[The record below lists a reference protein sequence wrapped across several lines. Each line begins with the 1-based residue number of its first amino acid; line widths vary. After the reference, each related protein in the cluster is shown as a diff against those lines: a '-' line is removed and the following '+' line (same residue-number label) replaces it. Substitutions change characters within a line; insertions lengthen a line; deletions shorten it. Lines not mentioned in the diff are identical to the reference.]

1 MKNYDLLNRMT
12 VREKLLLLTGGSA
25 FTTRSFLKYGIVPV
39 SFSDGPNGLRRKG
52 THICYPCSAAM
63 ASSWNKDLI
72 KDEAESFASEC
83 ANSRVSLLLA
93 PGINI
98 KRHPYC
104 GRNFEYYSEDPYLTA
119 EMASTFISS
128 LQNKGIGACLKHYFA
143 NNCETKR
150 MTSNSVIDKRAIRE
164 IYTYAF
170 EKTIEKSDP
179 WAIMTCYNRVNGE
192 YPAES
197 KEFLINLLRKTFGY
211 KNLVMTDWNATS
223 DRVAQLQAT
232 NDLEMP
238 SSGYYSVNNLIKA
251 FHEGKITEKQ
261 INNSCKRFIKMIDKS
276 EEKLRTPIENIDLDD
291 LHKKTVNYALETA
304 VLLKND
310 NNVFPIKRADKVAII
325 GDYAENPMISGEGS
339 ARVKPYKSEN
349 LISLFRKN
357 GYNIDFSKG
366 YELSDIKSKNKYL
379 LNEAIAVARKADKII
394 IFAGSLKS
402 EYAESVDRFTIDLPE
417 NQLKLIDEMIKL
429 KKEVAVVTCSSS
441 VVKLPFDDKVQT
453 IMHTYP
459 MGEGGQEALF
469 RLISGKVSP
478 SGKLAETFIKSEED
492 IPSKNIFGDRFEN
505 VVYDESIFVGY
516 RYYDKAKKEVAYP
529 FGHGLSYAKFEYSD
543 LNIDNKLNLTFK
555 IKNTSDIKASEI
567 TQVYI
572 SFADESMVCRPEKV
586 LKAFTKT
593 EVEPHETKT
602 VKIKL
607 SRDSFEYFSTK
618 LNKFVIEKGR
628 YKILVASSSKDIR
641 LQKTLVM
648 NVKEE
653 KEVNHKKLLPSYYMG
668 RPDLA
673 SDEEVQV
680 LFDNKLSDYK
690 VKDSSDYDPFTTLSD
705 TYKFSAI
712 KRQIENITD
721 KIAPERN
728 VYVQMGM
735 DSAGNFP
742 VSRIAEISRGA
753 LNKDAAKSFY
763 KIFSEN
769 NKLKNYKS
777 LAVNTIKSLTTAIMS
792 LYYKDKK

>member
-63 ASSWNKDLI
+63 ASSWNIELI

-83 ANSRVSLLLA
+83 ANNRVSLLLA

-119 EMASTFISS
+119 EMASSFISS

-143 NNCETKR
+143 NNCETRR

-170 EKTIEKSDP
+170 EKTIKKSDP

-223 DRVAQLQAT
+223 NRVAQLQAT

-238 SSGYYSVNNLIKA
+238 SSGYYSVGNLINA
-251 FHEGKITEKQ
+251 FHEGKISERH
-261 INNSCKRFIKMIDKS
+261 INNSCKRFIKLIDKS
-276 EEKLRTPIENIDLDD
+276 EEKLRTPIENVEFDD
-291 LHKKTVNYALETA
+291 LHKKTVDYALETA
-304 VLLKND
+304 ILLKNEK
-310 NNVFPIKRADKVAII
+310 NVFPIKRSEKVAII
-325 GDYAENPMISGEGS
+325 GDYAENPIISGEGS

-357 GYNIDFSKG
+357 GYNVDFSKG
-366 YELSDIKSKNKYL
+366 YELSDVKAKNKYL
-379 LNEAIAVARKADKII
+379 LNEAIAVSRKSDKII

-402 EYAESVDRFTIDLPE
+402 EYAESIDRAKIDLPE
-417 NQLKLIDEMIKL
+417 NQLQLIDEMLKL
-429 KKEVAVVTCSSS
+429 KKEVAIVTCSSS

-469 RLISGKVSP
+469 YLISGKVSP

-492 IPSKNIFGDRFEN
+492 LPSKNIFGDRFKN
-505 VVYDESIFVGY
+505 IVYDESIFVGY

-543 LNIDNKLNLTFK
+543 LKIDNKLNLTFK
-555 IKNTSDIKASEI
+555 IKNISDVKASEI
-567 TQVYI
+567 SQVYI
-572 SFADESMVCRPEKV
+572 SFADESKVCRPDKV
-586 LKAFTKT
+586 LKAFAKT
-593 EVEPHETKT
+593 QIEPHETKT
-602 VKIKL
+602 VKMKL

-641 LQKTLVM
+641 LHKTLVM

-653 KEVNHKKLLPSYYMG
+653 KETTYNKLLPSYYIG

-673 SDEEVQV
+673 TDKEIQA
-680 LFDNKLSDYK
+680 LFDDKLNDYK
-690 VKDSSDYDPFTTLSD
+690 VKDSSEYDQFTTLSD
-705 TYKFSAI
+705 TYKFNAI
-712 KRQIENITD
+712 KRKIQNVTN
-721 KIAPERN
+721 KIAPDRN
-728 VYVQMGM
+728 VYVQMGL
-735 DSAGNFP
+735 DSAGSFP
-742 VSRIAEISRGA
+742 ISRMGELSRGA
-753 LNKDAAKSFY
+753 LNKDAAQSIY
-763 KIFSEN
+763 KIFAEN

-777 LAVNTIKSLTTAIMS
+777 FAINTVKALSTKMMS
-792 LYYKDKK
+792 LYYKNKK

>member
-63 ASSWNKDLI
+63 ASSWNIELI

-83 ANSRVSLLLA
+83 ANNRVSLLLA

-119 EMASTFISS
+119 EMASSFISS

-143 NNCETKR
+143 NNCETRR

-170 EKTIEKSDP
+170 EKTIKKSDP

-223 DRVAQLQAT
+223 NRVAQLQAT

-238 SSGYYSVNNLIKA
+238 SSGYYSVGNLINA
-251 FHEGKITEKQ
+251 FHEGKISERQ
-261 INNSCKRFIKMIDKS
+261 INNSCRRFIKLIDKS
-276 EEKLRTPIENIDLDD
+276 EEKLRTPIENIEFDD
-291 LHKKTVNYALETA
+291 LHKKTVDYALETA
-304 VLLKND
+304 ILLKNEK
-310 NNVFPIKRADKVAII
+310 NVFPIKRSEKVAII
-325 GDYAENPMISGEGS
+325 GDYAENPIISGEGS

-349 LISLFRKN
+349 IISLFRKN
-357 GYNIDFSKG
+357 GYNVDFSKG
-366 YELSDIKSKNKYL
+366 YELSDVKAKNRYL
-379 LNEAIAVARKADKII
+379 LNEAIAVARKSDKII
-394 IFAGSLKS
+394 IFAGSLKP
-402 EYAESVDRFTIDLPE
+402 EYAESIDRVKIDLPE
-417 NQLKLIDEMIKL
+417 NQLQLIDEMLKL
-429 KKEVAVVTCSSS
+429 KKEVAIVTCSSS

-469 RLISGKVSP
+469 YLISGKVSP

-492 IPSKNIFGDRFEN
+492 LPSKNIFGDRFKN
-505 VVYDESIFVGY
+505 IVYDESIFVGY

-543 LNIDNKLNLTFK
+543 LNIDNKLNITFK
-555 IKNTSDIKASEI
+555 IKNISDVKASEI
-567 TQVYI
+567 SQVYI
-572 SFADESMVCRPEKV
+572 SFADESKVCRPDKV
-586 LKAFTKT
+586 LKAFAKT
-593 EVEPHETKT
+593 QIEPHETKT
-602 VKIKL
+602 VKMKL
-607 SRDSFEYFSTK
+607 SRDSFEYFNTK

-641 LQKTLVM
+641 LHKTLVM

-653 KEVNHKKLLPSYYMG
+653 KEATYNKLLPSYYIG

-673 SDEEVQV
+673 TDKEVQA
-680 LFDNKLSDYK
+680 LFDDKLNDYK
-690 VKDSSDYDPFTTLSD
+690 VKDSSEYDQFTTLSD
-705 TYKFSAI
+705 TYKFNAI
-712 KRQIENITD
+712 KRKIQNVTN
-721 KIAPERN
+721 KIAPDHN
-728 VYVQMGM
+728 VYVQMCL
-735 DSAGNFP
+735 DSAGYFP
-742 VSRIAEISRGA
+742 ISRMSEITRGA
-753 LNKDAAKSFY
+753 LNKDAAQSIY
-763 KIFSEN
+763 KIFAEN

-777 LAVNTIKSLTTAIMS
+777 LAINTVKALPTKMMS
-792 LYYKDKK
+792 LYYKNKK